1 MELST
6 EPTVERHVELDAT
19 PEEVW
24 AALGAADTWLADE
37 GDLVL
42 ETGAECD
49 LTEDGRTRRA
59 VVEEVDDGRR
69 VVFRWWSTDGDGD
82 DASRVEITLTSVGR
96 PTLLV
101 VRETRL
107 VASGPAGERSTR
119 ASAAGTTSASSA
131 GRLGRRW
138 ELRLT
143 CLAFLAV
150 LGLAP
155 V

>member
-59 VVEEVDDGRR
+59 VVEEVDDRRR
-69 VVFRWWSTDGDGD
+69 VVFRWWDTDGDGD
-82 DASRVEITLTSVGR
+82 DASRVEITLTSVGG

-107 VASGPAGERSTR
+107 VAGPAGERSMR
-119 ASAAGTTSASSA
+119 AGAGAADISSA
-131 GRLGRRW
+131 GLLARRW